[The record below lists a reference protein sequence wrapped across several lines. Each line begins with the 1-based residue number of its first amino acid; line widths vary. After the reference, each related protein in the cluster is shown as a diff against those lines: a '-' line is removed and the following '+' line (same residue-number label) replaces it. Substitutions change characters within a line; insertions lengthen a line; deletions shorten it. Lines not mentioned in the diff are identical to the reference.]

1 MVSQAHME
9 TFVGLVLLSVVLLL
23 RDGQMTSGRR
33 PKLSTTNSW
42 LADLGGSEKCQN
54 EHKLSDI
61 DKTDCQIRPDQVVCQ
76 ASFLQVDDQNAPWP
90 IPIAYPC
97 EGPAYDKLEAQLR
110 NYRQSKVEDHA
121 ETWGRRAFG
130 IPAHRNVL
138 FLGNIHTQQ
147 MAMSLACQQDGN
159 IASITVLDERTQTIQ
174 IDFDNNSTMV
184 MLNDEQLIIDD
195 DWKEILTADMG
206 GIWKLNDFDAL
217 VLGLFNDCQ
226 IMLKSH
232 AHECGSIT
240 FIMLRQLLDAFI
252 QGPVLFI
259 SEMAATRVDES
270 NEARDLIRYYRDTL
284 KRKNVWFINGRRY
297 ISKIAVEGA
306 APYLSHE
313 EAVQVVWEN
322 QSGEPSTNWTIQ
334 DALNEG
340 VESRALPRC
349 QGEYGGHAD
358 LLSWDITEFLFNQL
372 VW

>member
-1 MVSQAHME
+1 ME
-9 TFVGLVLLSVVLLL
+9 TFIGLVLLSVVLLL
-23 RDGQMTSGRR
+23 KEVQVPGQMTRR
-33 PKLSTTNSW
+33 RSKRSTSNSW
-42 LADLGGSEKCQN
+42 LADWGDSEKCQN
-54 EHKLSDI
+54 QQRLSKI

-76 ASFLQVDDQNAPWP
+76 VPFLQVDENSAAW
-90 IPIAYPC
+90 PIAYPC
-97 EGPAYDKLEAQLR
+97 TGPTYDTLESRLR
-110 NYRQSKVEDHA
+110 NYRQSKVEGHA

-138 FLGNIHTQQ
+138 FLGNQHTQQ
-147 MAMSLACQQDGN
+147 MATSLACQQDGN

-195 DWKEILTADMG
+195 DWEEILHSDMG
-206 GIWKLNDFDAL
+206 GVWKLNEFDAL

-226 IMLKSH
+226 ILLKSH

-252 QGPVLFI
+252 HGPVLFI

-297 ISKIAVEGA
+297 ISKVGVEGA

-313 EAVQVVWEN
+313 EAVQVVWED
-322 QSGEPSTNWTIQ
+322 QLEEPVTNWTIQ
-334 DALNEG
+334 DALNQG
-340 VESRALPRC
+340 VEARAFPRC